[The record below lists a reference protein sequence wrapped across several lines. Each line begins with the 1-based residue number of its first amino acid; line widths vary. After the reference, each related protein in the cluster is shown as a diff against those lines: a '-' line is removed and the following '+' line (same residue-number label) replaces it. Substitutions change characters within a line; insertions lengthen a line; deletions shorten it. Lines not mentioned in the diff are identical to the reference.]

1 MDLKLDLSLNNKE
14 ELRTD
19 SAIQKGNPDRVLK
32 KSNPRIGFPKGKIR
46 IFGHFVH
53 SIFILLA
60 LVEASVFLGI
70 GYMVAAQLGIAT
82 SGANPFVQI
91 WHNIL
96 LISLIFTLSMSVMN
110 LYYSR
115 QRERFAGI
123 LVRLVVAYLVS
134 IAAILLIHKA
144 FPILFLGHEEELKW
158 VVVLAFFAIA
168 ILRAVFYQFIDG
180 KALKRRVLVLGADEK
195 ANTIAELRRKSDC
208 RGFEVAGFLP
218 VAGNGIPQVLENR
231 LLTVQSSIC
240 DYAKENNLDEIV
252 VALDDRRQQLPM
264 DDLLD
269 CRMSGIEVT
278 EVLDFFEREAGNIRV
293 DLVSP
298 NWFIHSDGFRL
309 HYFRTLSKRL
319 FDIIASSIILV
330 VTLPICVITALAI
343 WLENGCGGPIFYSQE
358 RVGEGGTTFNVL
370 KFRSM
375 VTDAEKDGKAQW
387 AVKNDARITRVGS
400 VIRKYRIDEVPQV
413 INVLFGDMSLVGP
426 RPERPEFV
434 KELSGLIPF
443 YGERHRVKPGITGWA
458 QTCYTYG
465 SSHKDSVEK
474 LQYDL
479 YYVKNHTLLLDIS
492 VLMQTVEVVLFGR
505 GAR

>member
-1 MDLKLDLSLNNKE
+1 MDLELDLNNKE
-14 ELRTD
+14 ELYTE
-19 SAIQKGNPDRVLK
+19 SAIHKRNPNRVLK
-32 KSNPRIGFPKGKIR
+32 KSNPRIGFPKGKVR

-60 LVEASVFLGI
+60 LAEASIFLGV
-70 GYMVAAQLGIAT
+70 GYVVATQ
-82 SGANPFVQI
+82 SGLISGGVSPFGLI

-96 LISLIFTLSMSVMN
+96 LIALIFTLSMSVMN

-123 LVRLVVAYLVS
+123 LARLIVAYLVS
-134 IAAILLIHKA
+134 IGTILLIQKI
-144 FPILFLGHEEELKW
+144 FPALFLGHEAELTW
-158 VVVLAFFAIA
+158 IVVLAFFAIA
-168 ILRAVFYQFIDG
+168 LLRAVFYHFVDG
-180 KALKRRVLVLGADEK
+180 NFLKRRMLVLGVNEK
-195 ANTIAELRRKSDC
+195 ANTIIELRRKSDC
-208 RGFEVAGFLP
+208 RGFAVAGFLP
-218 VAGNGIPQVLENR
+218 VAGNGVTQIPEER
-231 LLTVQSSIC
+231 LVRVQSSIC
-240 DYAKENNLDEIV
+240 EYAMENNLDEVV

-264 DDLLD
+264 EDLLD
-269 CRMSGIEVT
+269 CRMNGIEVT
-278 EVLDFFEREAGNIRV
+278 EVLDFFEREAGKIRV

-298 NWFIHSDGFRL
+298 NWFIHADGFRL

-319 FDIIASSIILV
+319 FDILASAILLV
-330 VTLPICVITALAI
+330 VTFPICVITALAI
-343 WLENGCGGPIFYSQE
+343 WLENGCRGPIFYSQE

-375 VTDAEKDGKAQW
+375 VTDAEKDGEAQW
-387 AVKNDARITRVGS
+387 AKKNDARITRVGNI
-400 VIRKYRIDEVPQV
+400 IRKYRIDEVPQL
-413 INVLFGDMSLVGP
+413 INVLFGEMSLVGP
-426 RPERPEFV
+426 RPERPVFV
-434 KELSGLIPF
+434 KELSELIPF
-443 YGERHRVKPGITGWA
+443 YDERHRVKPGVTGWA

-465 SSHKDSVEK
+465 SSHQDSVEK